1 MPSKKGRRYEHGL
14 ATALDGATTDDAWVT
29 TAGYSGNADVDSC
42 DVVVTVSPELR
53 VRSEPTQYNLELK
66 KVNAETGYRTP
77 VVRGS
82 SSEMTGVDELLE
94 LRRGTPSWAVPIL
107 VVSFD
112 HRAPVVTEVS
122 TLLRALDTS
131 TDVTGACEAD
141 TTEKGTVTMVKPDID
156 DHPSARRVDE
166 GRYVAKQLALPLHG
180 DGDA

>member
-94 LRRGTPSWAVPIL
+94 LRRGTPL
-107 VVSFD
+107 
-112 HRAPVVTEVS
+112 
-122 TLLRALDTS
+122 
-131 TDVTGACEAD
+131 
-141 TTEKGTVTMVKPDID
+141 KPDID

-180 DGDA
+180 DGDER